1 MWNIHQDTSKL
12 MFAFEEPSHL
22 PSLDGSTLEASWTG
36 ISGRYQCPN
45 SVHQCEWK
53 DVQRLLAYPCLCFCQ
68 VVATAGRCGNLCD
81 SDFRQWFLSLRG
93 TIFAGKLRISLWE
106 RRRREGASLS
116 LSVFPCSPVAATSF
130 WSLLVTSSQANLWYH
145 LAGPPGAVPKKVLI
159 LGGKTSYSYTDI
171 VQYLRMEKELLYCTL
186 LVSQILILE
195 RWLGHRIFV
204 QT

>member
-1 MWNIHQDTSKL
+1 

-53 DVQRLLAYPCLCFCQ
+53 DVQRCLAYPCLCFCQ

-81 SDFRQWFLSLRG
+81 SDFRQWFLSLPG

-159 LGGKTSYSYTDI
+159 LGGKTCYSYTDI
-171 VQYLRMEKELLYCTL
+171 VQCTIFEDGERATILYPTSISNTYLGKVVR
-186 LVSQILILE
+186 SQNICSNIMLI
-195 RWLGHRIFV
+195 WDCF
-204 QT
+204 